1 MGILFFVIV
10 IIIIAIQV
18 MGLMGSLF
26 FGIGKGSGSL
36 FGGLLM

>member
-1 MGILFFVIV
+1 MITTTIT
-10 IIIIAIQV
+10 ITIMITIQV

-36 FGGLLM
+36 FGGILM